1 MSSNERILIIDFG
14 SQVTQL
20 IARRI
25 RELNVY
31 CEIISYQNFNKLKK
45 LEHVKGIVIS
55 GGAASISDYK
65 SPDLKNLN
73 IIKDIPILAICYG
86 HQLISKKFG
95 GSVKISK
102 KKEFG
107 RAELFFR
114 KKSPLTINFF
124 KRKKNIV
131 WMSHSDQVT
140 KVGKGFE
147 VVAYTKNSS
156 YAVLQNIKLKI
167 FTVQFHPEVIHTNNG
182 TIIFKNFIFNICKCS
197 KNWTDKSKLTK
208 IINEI
213 KSKVQTKKVLCALS
227 GGVDSSVL
235 AHILYKA
242 LYKNVY
248 FVYIDTG
255 LMRMNES
262 KEICSIF
269 KKKFSKNFIHLKKR
283 DIFLKNL
290 ENISDP
296 EKKRKI
302 IGRTFVKIFE
312 NFSKKYK
319 NIEFLA
325 QGTLYP
331 DIIES
336 QSFSGSPTSKIK
348 SHHNVGGLPKNIK
361 FKLIEPFR
369 EMFKDEVRVIGKKM
383 NINNIILDRHP
394 FPGPGLAIRI
404 LGHINEKKIRMLQK
418 IDNIFLRELK
428 KRNLYKKIW
437 QAFAVLL
444 PIKTVGVMGDSR
456 TYNFVCSLRAVT
468 SVDGMTADFYPFSK
482 LDLSEISNMIVNEVK
497 GVNRVVYDITSKPPG
512 TIEWE

>member
-1 MSSNERILIIDFG
+1 MTNNEKILIIDFG

-25 RELNVY
+25 RELGVY

-45 LEHVKGIVIS
+45 IYNIKGIIIS
-55 GGAASISDYK
+55 GGALSVASLK
-65 SPDLKNLN
+65 SPDFRNFSLLKN
-73 IIKDIPILAICYG
+73 IPILAICYG

-95 GSVKISK
+95 GIVKTSNL
-102 KKEFG
+102 KEFG
-107 RAELFFR
+107 RAKLFFK
-114 KKSPLTINFF
+114 KKSPLTKNFF
-124 KRKKNIV
+124 KNKSNIV
-131 WMSHSDQVT
+131 WMSHSDQVVR
-140 KVGKGFE
+140 VGKGFE
-147 VVAYTKNSS
+147 VVAYTKNAQC
-156 YAVLQNIKLKI
+156 AVTQNINLKI

-182 TIIFKNFIFNICKCS
+182 LVIFKNFVFKICKCT
-197 KNWTDKSKLTK
+197 KNWTNETKLKK
-208 IINEI
+208 IISEVKN
-213 KSKVQTKKVLCALS
+213 KVGKKKVLCALS

-235 AHILYKA
+235 AHILHKA
-242 LYKNVY
+242 LKRNVI

-255 LMRMNES
+255 LMRLNES
-262 KEICSIF
+262 KQISLIY
-269 KKKFSKNFIHLKKR
+269 KKKFSKNFIHLNKKSL
-283 DIFLKNL
+283 FLRQLKD
-290 ENISDP
+290 ISDP

-302 IGRTFVKIFE
+302 IGKIFIKIFE
-312 NFSKKYK
+312 DYSKKFK
-319 NIEFLA
+319 DIDFLA

-331 DIIES
+331 DVIES

-369 EMFKDEVRVIGKKM
+369 EMFKDEVRVLGKKM
-383 NINNIILDRHP
+383 NISSIILDRHP

-404 LGHINEKKIRMLQK
+404 LGPVSQEKIKILQH
-418 IDNIFLRELK
+418 IDNIFLTELK
-428 KRNLYKKIW
+428 KRKLYDKIW

-444 PIKTVGVMGDSR
+444 PIKSVGVMGDTR
-456 TYNFVCSLRAVT
+456 TYNYVCSLRAVT
-468 SVDGMTADFYPFSK
+468 SVDGMTADFYNFNN